1 MILLLLMGF
10 GASSAGNLFSGLAW
24 AVAVAFALQTVRGV
38 GIAAMDVGTNTL
50 LQRTVPRAMLGRV
63 FGNLYGAVGV
73 AAGLSYVLGG
83 FLLDLTS
90 ARVTFVVAGVGGL
103 LVTLVIALALPRTM
117 KANATRRA
125 TLAERA
131 DIDASA
137 D

>member
-1 MILLLLMGF
+1 VRSWGRQPT
-10 GASSAGNLFSGLAW
+10 GDDEEG
-24 AVAVAFALQTVRGV
+24 AVAFALQTVRGV
-38 GIAAMDVGTNTL
+38 GIAAMDVATNTL

-103 LVTLVIALALPRTM
+103 LVTLVTLVIALALPRTM
-117 KANATRRA
+117 KANAARRE